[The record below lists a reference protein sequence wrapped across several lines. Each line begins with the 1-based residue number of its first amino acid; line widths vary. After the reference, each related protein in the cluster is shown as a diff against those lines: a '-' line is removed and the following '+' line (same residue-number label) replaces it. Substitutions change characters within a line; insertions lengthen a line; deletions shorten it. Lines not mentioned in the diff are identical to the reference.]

1 MAFNQ
6 MIIPIEMYNDNLEG
20 LLTVVDTIM
29 IFLKS
34 INESNDL
41 DDRRPYPT
49 PVQSLLLFSVLESL
63 YFLSLY

>member
-1 MAFNQ
+1 